1 MSGVGV
7 VSGAA
12 LVESSTANL
21 PASVVP
27 DTRIYSAT
35 DSGVEPPKL
44 LSAEIAEHLIAGFPT
59 RTNSVEAII
68 NERGN
73 VERVRM
79 LGPPQRIPDV
89 MLLSRMKE
97 WLFEP
102 ATKAGTAV
110 KYRLILSW
118 DVTP

>member
-1 MSGVGV
+1 MRV
-7 VSGAA
+7 
-12 LVESSTANL
+12 
-21 PASVVP
+21 
-27 DTRIYSAT
+27 YSAA

-44 LSAEIAEHLIAGFPT
+44 LSTEIAEALIAGVPT

-68 NERGN
+68 SGRGE

-97 WLFEP
+97 WLFAP
-102 ATKAGTAV
+102 ATKDGTAV
-110 KYRLILSW
+110 RYRLILSW
-118 DVTP
+118 NVTP